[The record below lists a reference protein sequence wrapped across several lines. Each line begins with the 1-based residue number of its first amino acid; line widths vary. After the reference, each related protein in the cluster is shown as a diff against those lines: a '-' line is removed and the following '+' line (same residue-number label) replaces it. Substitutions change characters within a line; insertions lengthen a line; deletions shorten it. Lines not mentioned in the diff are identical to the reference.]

1 MAFTLLSNASYN
13 SNTDVLTLINGSNQ
27 WGQGLLSN
35 LPQDN
40 QFYTSFTLSNSSP
53 APFTY
58 SFGDSNTIY
67 KMTWNSNL
75 SLSLNGSTVASVS
88 NWLQAGSNL
97 IEVKGRLGNLTVY
110 NNASNVLQN
119 SNADWSWGVGG
130 FQGLTASNTTPSA
143 TVKVQGYQS
152 TAIYTVLDLTEF
164 AGDVLFDGQV
174 YASNL
179 IAPQY
184 ATLSNLSSNAA
195 GWNLVG
201 SNVYTFSNVS
211 IGKSN
216 ASYTLDVSAG
226 SVGASN
232 LRITT
237 GGTSASRPLVISG
250 KQTQGGISVL
260 NTVTGD
266 ARYHLFNQ
274 GGVTEW
280 LFGQKSTARNDFSF
294 TSLVGGSET
303 DVLSILSS
311 GKVGVGNIVPA
322 YTLDVAGTTRTS
334 NLVVTSNVAIG
345 KSNASYALD
354 VNGTVN
360 ATAFN
365 GTVPWANITGAPSL
379 TPSNA
384 SDGSTTGFNL
394 GSTLLSG
401 IVSGFAG
408 AAGEYALQVG
418 SQKLI
423 DIFGNIGSD
432 FITQMRAQCSA
443 DFTSGVYSRFQ
454 AGNTSV
460 IIDGSNNRVFA
471 GQSASNLGCTL
482 GQNYLAASNGPLL
495 LQTVTGSNVSTAV
508 TLTSSNASFS
518 GAISACNITEGGTA
532 LGVKYALSNS
542 GVSFSN
548 YVTPIAVY
556 GSNTIASFSN
566 YVTPIATAALP
577 TTTYTT
583 FSNAISPQATWTSN
597 MMSNLASTVGLATFS
612 NYVSPIAVYS
622 SNTLASFSNYIT
634 PLVTSSN
641 SSTGWYTTA
650 GSQVYTPCNV
660 YAQSNLYVYNDIT
673 AFGTDSNVIGGLLV
687 GSLGYTSQYA
697 GISHAAMSNQAGK
710 YALLQENSG
719 DVFVNAPASSTGIHF
734 RIDNSEYALLNSSAF
749 SINNLSV
756 STSATITNLTV
767 STSATINN
775 LSVTG
780 TASMGGSK
788 FGGSNASYSAVYN
801 AYSTWTSNVTSPT
814 NVPLLGYHGA
824 LTNSATQSYTGT
836 SIITTAQV
844 CYVPAAGLY
853 SVDIYLAAGSTSGWQ
868 TEFYTAGGSLVY
880 DFAQDIVTGIPS
892 PGTYMAAA
900 SNYYIYPYKYT
911 SGTVTVTA
919 GSYMR
924 VTLLQAFG

>member
-53 APFTY
+53 VPFTY

-75 SLSLNGSTVASVS
+75 SLSLNGSNVASVS

-143 TVKVQGYQS
+143 TVKVLGYQN

-250 KQTQGGISVL
+250 KQTQGGISIL

-266 ARYHLFNQ
+266 SRYHVFNQ

-322 YTLDVAGTTRTS
+322 YSLDVAGTTRTS

-495 LQTVTGSNVSTAV
+495 LQTVTGSNVSTAI

-556 GSNTIASFSN
+556 GSNAIASFSN
-566 YVTPIATAALP
+566 YVTPIA
-577 TTTYTT
+577 
-583 FSNAISPQATWTSN
+583 
-597 MMSNLASTVGLATFS
+597 
-612 NYVSPIAVYS
+612 VYG
-622 SNTLASFSNYIT
+622 SNTIVSFSNYIT

-650 GSQVYTPCNV
+650 GSQVFTPCNV
-660 YAQSNLYVYNDIT
+660 YAVGSVHAASNLYVLNDIT

-719 DVFVNAPASSTGIHF
+719 DVFVNAPASTGIHF
-734 RIDNSEYALLNSSAF
+734 RINNSEYALLNSSAF
-749 SINNLSV
+749 NIN
-756 STSATITNLTV
+756 NLTV
-767 STSATINN
+767 SSSATIPN
-775 LSVTG
+775 LNVTTSLTG
-780 TASMGGSK
+780 MLGSD
-788 FGGSNASYSAVYN
+788 VW
-801 AYSTWTSNVTSPT
+801 YSTLNSLSGGGTWSLMAGNGYYNKVGSVCTVVGSIAFTVSAGPATGPIWRVSNLPFAV
-814 NVPLLGYHGA
+814 
-824 LTNSATQSYTGT
+824 NSDMCVSG
-836 SIITTAQV
+836 
-844 CYVPAAGLY
+844 
-853 SVDIYLAAGSTSGWQ
+853 SV
-868 TEFYTAGGSLVY
+868 
-880 DFAQDIVTGIPS
+880 
-892 PGTYMAAA
+892 
-900 SNYYIYPYKYT
+900 N
-911 SGTVTVTA
+911 A
-919 GSYMR
+919 GSYPPGPVYQVGLTTNIGMY
-924 VTLLQAFG
+924 LPGSFGAGSYTICFTATYGC